1 VILLKRR
8 RDANT
13 ENGQMNTQDKEHARS
28 LAIRY
33 QAYLAACNE
42 RDREGQLVWG
52 RMLMN
57 AQRATDIWLI
67 DEHELRATIDWLN
80 EQRAA

>member
-1 VILLKRR
+1 
-8 RDANT
+8 
-13 ENGQMNTQDKEHARS
+13 MNTQDKEHARS
-28 LAIRY
+28 LAVRY
-33 QAYLAACNE
+33 QAYCAACAE

-80 EQRAA
+80 EQRTINEVA